1 MIQPAVNYQSEPP
14 RPRNLLKSVFGYDE
28 FRPGQEQVV
37 DAVIAGKSVLAVMP
51 TGSGKSICY
60 QLPALLDDGATIVIS
75 PLIALMRDQVAQ
87 MRQLGIEAASLNSLS
102 SEAETSATWDAIR
115 ARRLR
120 LLFLSPERLAIPG
133 LAERL
138 SRAGFARIAVDEA
151 HCISEWGH
159 DFRPDYRNLRS
170 MATTLGIAQVIA
182 FTATADKAT
191 RDDIAAR
198 LFPSVPEVFLH
209 SFDRPNLQFR
219 FAAKDQQR
227 RQLADFLAR
236 RRGDSGIVY
245 CASRKKTEDLAAYF
259 TSLGHT
265 AVAYHAGME
274 QGLRNRNQDRFLQE
288 DGIVAVATVAF
299 GMGINKP
306 DVRFVAHA
314 DMPGSVEAY
323 YQEVGR
329 AGRDGLPAE
338 TLTLYGLED
347 MALRRRQIDERELS
361 QEQRRIEHR
370 RFDAMVMLCEAASCR
385 RQSLLAYFEE
395 ASEPCGRCDCCNN
408 EVKLTDGTIEAQ
420 KALSAVAR
428 TGQRFGAAYLAD
440 ILCGVASD
448 TIRRNGHDAIKTF
461 GAGRERNKAAWSSII
476 RQLFAAG
483 ALVNA
488 SHEYGGFALSESGLD
503 ILRGGKPFQ
512 LREALQQK
520 AAPAPRK
527 ARSAPVDLPD
537 EANDALA
544 ALRARRREIAREEGV
559 PAFMVF
565 ADRTLI
571 EMAEKQPA
579 TLDEMAAIYGVGE
592 RKLERYGEVFL
603 DALAAFAKGR

>member
-1 MIQPAVNYQSEPP
+1 MIQPAAIQSSSRRSEPP
-14 RPRNLLKSVFGYDE
+14 RPRDLLKSVFGYDE

-75 PLIALMRDQVAQ
+75 PLIALMRDQVRQ
-87 MRQLGIEAASLNSLS
+87 MRQLGVEAASLNSLS

-115 ARRLR
+115 SRSLR

-159 DFRPDYRNLRS
+159 DFRPDYRDLRG

-227 RQLADFLAR
+227 RQLADFLSK

-408 EVKLTDGTIEAQ
+408 EVKLTE
-420 KALSAVAR
+420 
-428 TGQRFGAAYLAD
+428 
-440 ILCGVASD
+440 
-448 TIRRNGHDAIKTF
+448 
-461 GAGRERNKAAWSSII
+461 
-476 RQLFAAG
+476 
-483 ALVNA
+483 
-488 SHEYGGFALSESGLD
+488 
-503 ILRGGKPFQ
+503 
-512 LREALQQK
+512 
-520 AAPAPRK
+520 
-527 ARSAPVDLPD
+527 
-537 EANDALA
+537 
-544 ALRARRREIAREEGV
+544 
-559 PAFMVF
+559 
-565 ADRTLI
+565 
-571 EMAEKQPA
+571 
-579 TLDEMAAIYGVGE
+579 
-592 RKLERYGEVFL
+592 
-603 DALAAFAKGR
+603 